1 MLSDVTTDEFGTRGE
16 TLRADFAQI
25 NLNAVLFAVADT
37 RLDTPPELRTPKVAE
52 QALIS
57 VPPFKVT
64 GSIYLMP
71 GHNLREALAE
81 LTGNFVPVT
90 TATYWSDVLG
100 EARQTAELVAVNHE
114 RAQILAP
121 LVIVDPWA
129 DLEAPAPGA
138 TTPGATLRPTRPP
151 RQARRRSRLA
161 RDRMSRRHL
170 GRPRSRSARRCEAA
184 ECDLV
189 DSAPATG
196 RPAGP
201 GGSPIRPSRRRTRRR
216 RRVRA
221 ASGRGPASPRPH
233 PTRRRPPSDG
243 RG

>member
-1 MLSDVTTDEFGTRGE
+1 MSAYPSAMFDAVGGDSPVTTLTLYTDAFIVRGTILTRQRRVSDILNLAEDRFIVLSDVMTDEFGTRGE

-71 GHNLREALAE
+71 GRNLREALAE
-81 LTGNFVPVT
+81 LTGKFVPVT

-129 DLEAPAPGA
+129 GLGAAGPGA
-138 TTPGATLRPTRPP
+138 TAAPDAPDAPAKPAGDLAWPETDVPPASRPP
-151 RQARRRSRLA
+151 
-161 RDRMSRRHL
+161 
-170 GRPRSRSARRCEAA
+170 A
-184 ECDLV
+184 E
-189 DSAPATG
+189 
-196 RPAGP
+196 
-201 GGSPIRPSRRRTRRR
+201 PI
-216 RRVRA
+216 
-221 ASGRGPASPRPH
+221 G
-233 PTRRRPPSDG
+233 
-243 RG
+243 